1 MIYIMYSLA
10 HFHGGTLEGEA
21 LIVLLTVS
29 LQFLAKED
37 QGFAVLFGILVV
49 TCIDGVF
56 LFVLVSFLCDSSSY
70 FSFCKLGK

>member
-1 MIYIMYSLA
+1 MVGLLREKAS
-10 HFHGGTLEGEA
+10 
-21 LIVLLTVS
+21 IVLLIVS

-56 LFVLVSFLCDSSSY
+56 LFVLVSLLCESSSY
-70 FSFCKLGK
+70 FFFCKLGK